1 MTNLI
6 ERMDIEVDDEGVFRV
21 IGHDPTDVVSFTCH
35 DFGRFLTEFV
45 SAMQANSLVEDD
57 PDDDD
62 EDLYEF
68 WSPE

>member
-1 MTNLI
+1 MADDA
-6 ERMDIEVDDEGVFRV
+6 EHAFIEVDDEGVFRV